1 MKRNLSCIICPR
13 GCALEIDLENL
24 TVTGNA
30 CPRGEDYARQEVT
43 CPMRTLTTAL
53 RVANRENTMV
63 SVKTAAP
70 IPREKLMDAMEHPE
84 KEEYSNFTIR
94 VSGYAVKFIDLTR
107 EQQMDVIARTCHKVM

>member
-1 MKRNLSCIICPR
+1 MKRSMACIICPR

-24 TVTGNA
+24 TVTGNT
-30 CPRGEDYARQEVT
+30 CLRGEEYARQEVT

-70 IPREKLMDAMEHPE
+70 IPREKLMDAMEALKALPVTAPITLGQVLLE
-84 KEEYSNFTIR
+84 DLYGAQVVATSN
-94 VSGYAVKFIDLTR
+94 VDG
-107 EQQMDVIARTCHKVM
+107 

>member
-1 MKRNLSCIICPR
+1 MKRSLSCIICPR

-24 TVTGNA
+24 TVTGNT

-53 RVANRENTMV
+53 RVANRENAMV

-70 IPREKLMDAMEHPE
+70 IPRDKLMEAMEVLKSLPVNAPIVLGQVLME
-84 KEEYSNFTIR
+84 DLYGAQVVATSN
-94 VSGYAVKFIDLTR
+94 ID
-107 EQQMDVIARTCHKVM
+107 D

>member
-1 MKRNLSCIICPR
+1 MKRSMACIICPR

-24 TVTGNA
+24 TVTGNT
-30 CPRGEDYARQEVT
+30 CPRGEAYARQEVT

-70 IPREKLMDAMEHPE
+70 IPREKLMDAMEVLKALPVKAPITLGQVLLE
-84 KEEYSNFTIR
+84 DLYGAQVVATSN
-94 VSGYAVKFIDLTR
+94 VESGHT
-107 EQQMDVIARTCHKVM
+107 

>member
-1 MKRNLSCIICPR
+1 MKRSMACIICPR

-24 TVTGNA
+24 TVTGNT

-53 RVANRENTMV
+53 RVANRENAMV

-70 IPREKLMDAMEHPE
+70 IPREKLMDVMEVLKALPVKAPITLGQVLLE
-84 KEEYSNFTIR
+84 NLYGAQVVATSN
-94 VSGYAVKFIDLTR
+94 VDG
-107 EQQMDVIARTCHKVM
+107 